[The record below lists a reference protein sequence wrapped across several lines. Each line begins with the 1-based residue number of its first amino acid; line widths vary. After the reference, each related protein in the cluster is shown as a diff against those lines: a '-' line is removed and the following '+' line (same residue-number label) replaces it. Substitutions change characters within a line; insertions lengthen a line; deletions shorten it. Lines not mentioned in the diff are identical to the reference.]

1 VGYPDPDARPKRLT
15 RGKVVVA
22 IPVKNEAARIIP
34 CLRSLSEQTL
44 PPDEVVLLLNNCTDR
59 TRALAAAAA
68 PDLRFRLRIL
78 SVMLPAGE
86 ANAGNARRHAM
97 DHAAAIA
104 GGNGFVLTTD
114 ADAIAA
120 SDWVEKGLGGLLAGA
135 DIVCGRIEI
144 DPTEAGLIPAHL
156 HADDALECELIS
168 LLDEIAHCLDPDP
181 ADTWPRHTEAAGAS
195 LAVSVRAFRRV
206 GGIPAIASGEDRA
219 FVACLAGID
228 ARIRHD
234 PAVKVM
240 VSARID
246 GRAPGGMADTIRR
259 RINRQD
265 EFTDDKVEYPGD
277 AYRRA
282 DFRRRARAAWNQ
294 RRAGHDAPHPHCP
307 GGFSRGFAEDLAV
320 DLGLRGTRLNE
331 MLAAPYFGEAW
342 AAIEANTRLL
352 TRRRVR
358 FIDLPKQIAYARLL
372 LGRTAGSG
380 TDVSGDWRRGDWR
393 RGDWRRTV
401 PPRGENPGERTIA
414 LDQPDPRA

>member
-1 VGYPDPDARPKRLT
+1 MGYPDPGAHPNRVAH
-15 RGKVVVA
+15 GKVVVA
-22 IPVKNEAARIIP
+22 IPAKDEAARILP
-34 CLRSLSEQTL
+34 CLRSLSGQTL

-59 TRALAAAAA
+59 TGALAAAAA
-68 PDLRFRLRIL
+68 PYLRFRLRIL
-78 SVMLPAGE
+78 SMTLPPGE

-104 GGNGFVLTTD
+104 GDDGFVLTTD

-120 SDWVEKGLGGLLAGA
+120 ADWVEKSLGGLLSGA
-135 DIVCGRIEI
+135 DIVCGRIDI

-156 HADDALECELIS
+156 HADDALESELIS
-168 LLDEIAHCLDPDP
+168 LLDEIAHRLDPDP

-195 LAVSVRAFRRV
+195 LAVTVRAFRRV

-219 FVACLAGID
+219 FVARLARID

-265 EFTDDKVEYPGD
+265 EFTDDKAEYPGD

-282 DFRRRARAAWNQ
+282 DFRRRTRAAWNQ
-294 RRAGHDAPHPHCP
+294 RRAGHDGPRPHCP
-307 GGFSRGFAEDLAV
+307 GGRPRGFAEDLAV
-320 DLGLRGTRLNE
+320 DLGLRGTRLE
-331 MLAAPYFGEAW
+331 EILAAAYFGEAW

-358 FIDLPKQIAYARLL
+358 FTDLPKQIAYARLL
-372 LGRTAGSG
+372 LGHTVGSG
-380 TDVSGDWRRGDWR
+380 TDVSGGWRQ
-393 RGDWRRTV
+393 TV
-401 PPRGENPGERTIA
+401 LPSRENPVGWGIG
-414 LDQPDPRA
+414 LDLPDPLA